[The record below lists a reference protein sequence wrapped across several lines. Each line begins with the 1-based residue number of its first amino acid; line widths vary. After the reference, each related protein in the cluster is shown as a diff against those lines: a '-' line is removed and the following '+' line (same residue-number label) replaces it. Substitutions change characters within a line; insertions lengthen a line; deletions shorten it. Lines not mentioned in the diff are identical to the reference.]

1 MKLTTSTV
9 FKILGSFFSIFMIA
23 YVTSKDS
30 DNTTKHKALN
40 TTILV
45 TQALMML
52 LLFTSELFPTKQFG
66 IFSSV
71 YLLVVWVLLYAI
83 STSCLA
89 SRFGAKSTLFLSGAI
104 GNLILMVVSVAAFS
118 PKSKGQTTKAEI
130 KAQQPVKINEE
141 ALAEIKE
148 LEREDLEKKVQAIE
162 SRAKKGNLSP
172 SDRRNIVKYK
182 TELANGWPEEFSS
195 SSPTKSASSPTPQ
208 KTKVRPVEEVEI
220 VEL

>member
-1 MKLTTSTV
+1 MKLTTNTV

-30 DNTTKHKALN
+30 DNTTKHKGLN

-66 IFSSV
+66 TFSSV
-71 YLLVVWVLLYAI
+71 YLLVVWVLLYVI

-89 SRFGAKSTLFLSGAI
+89 SRFGAKSTLFLSGVF
-104 GNLILMVVSVAAFS
+104 GNLILMVVSVTAFS
-118 PKSKGQTTKAEI
+118 PKSKGQTTKGQTTKAEI

-141 ALAEIKE
+141 ALSEIKE

-182 TELANGWPEEFSS
+182 TELANGWPQENSS
-195 SSPTKSASSPTPQ
+195 SSPTTSPKTPTSQ
-208 KTKVRPVEEVEI
+208 VEI